1 MIYSVHSR
9 VDGPQCS
16 FRLLSVISYLTSLNI
31 FVYPAKCSYCWCSSW
46 YGGYLSVCPCF
57 DTHTHTHSERPLFP
71 CSHHGPLASLHAG
84 SRVHSMKPHGFT
96 SPQPIHQ
103 AEAIPVLHLAR
114 LGICWFLR
122 ASAAF
127 SIHPSCRQL
136 QAGLL
141 SGRAHGVRSMIETDG
156 GIDRKRVSSA
166 KSRVLSLILP
176 RYCEIALLHPQET
189 TPIAGGPTRLEV
201 KWAKATRRGERT
213 VPEQSCST
221 VNTDPDFEQDLLYL
235 SPAGD

>member
-1 MIYSVHSR
+1 MVYIQQSR
-9 VDGPQCS
+9 VDGPHCS
-16 FRLLSVISYLTSLNI
+16 FRLLSVISYLISLDI
-31 FVYPAKCSYCWCSSW
+31 LVYQAKLSYCWCSGMVDI
-46 YGGYLSVCPCF
+46 YISVCLCL
-57 DTHTHTHSERPLFP
+57 DTHTHTYSERPLFP

-141 SGRAHGVRSMIETDG
+141 SGRAHGVRWMIETDG
-156 GIDRKRVSSA
+156 GIDRKQISSA
-166 KSRVLSLILP
+166 HPRVLSLMLP
-176 RYCEIALLHPQET
+176 RYCEIALLHPQEN
-189 TPIAGGPTRLEV
+189 PHSKQVVRL
-201 KWAKATRRGERT
+201 
-213 VPEQSCST
+213 
-221 VNTDPDFEQDLLYL
+221 D
-235 SPAGD
+235 

>member
-1 MIYSVHSR
+1 MVYIQQSR
-9 VDGPQCS
+9 VDGPHCL
-16 FRLLSVISYLTSLNI
+16 FRLLSVMSYHISIPSI
-31 FVYPAKCSYCWCSSW
+31 FSSTRPSYHTAGVLVWWIST
-46 YGGYLSVCPCF
+46 YLSALALIHIH
-57 DTHTHTHSERPLFP
+57 THTHTYSERPLFP

-141 SGRAHGVRSMIETDG
+141 SGRAHGVRRMIETDG

-189 TPIAGGPTRLEV
+189 P
-201 KWAKATRRGERT
+201 
-213 VPEQSCST
+213 
-221 VNTDPDFEQDLLYL
+221 
-235 SPAGD
+235 